1 MQKQRVVLAVVVAP
15 VVAAP
20 VVALAADN
28 NDRKQETAEVDAT
41 SIARSFFCV

>member
-1 MQKQRVVLAVVVAP
+1 MQKQRVVLAVVV
-15 VVAAP
+15 VVAP